1 LLRAYIRRYGTTPD
15 GRIFQTA
22 RAGILQDSGYNSR
35 VPATAVPAAPGT
47 ASPSCSRSTPTAS
60 TGRPTPPTSAALVV
74 FALLALEHLGEKS
87 ASPAALAAITATVL
101 RHPHLVAPVYQCGA
115 IA

>member
-1 LLRAYIRRYGTTPD
+1 
-15 GRIFQTA
+15 
-22 RAGILQDSGYNSR
+22 
-35 VPATAVPAAPGT
+35 
-47 ASPSCSRSTPTAS
+47 
-60 TGRPTPPTSAALVV
+60 LVV